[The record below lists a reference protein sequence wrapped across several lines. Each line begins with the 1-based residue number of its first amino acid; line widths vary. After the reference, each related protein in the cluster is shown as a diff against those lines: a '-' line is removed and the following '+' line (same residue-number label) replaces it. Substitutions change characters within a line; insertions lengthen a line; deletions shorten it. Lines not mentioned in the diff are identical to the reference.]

1 MPKYTAIKPAI
12 TYFAIACIIALAACD
27 NNTTTTS
34 NDSPII
40 TNPTTSVSGRVTDS
54 TTGEPIHGAV
64 VMIEGLN
71 ISASTD
77 ADGNYTLLD
86 VPPNTSSSGNFG
98 NYRVTIDMKNVKSP
112 VLMSDTTITNR
123 YADMDVTGNTMAVQ
137 ASDINGANG
146 TSIGETDINN
156 VVNFNVGKASATVSG
171 VVYGMDG
178 STLVEGA
185 RVELWQGAEN
195 VGVTTSAATT
205 GAFNFSEVEAGFNYT
220 LVITKDDMT
229 YTSPAAF
236 AATENLAYSVDVE
249 KRIVLA
255 YSDTLSPSVINNPDP
270 AMDKANDADAVFS
283 WVLNEAIAA
292 DPMGYRDSVAVGG
305 SLYDDILVTFDGAKV
320 GGVAKTVAWNTDFT
334 ILSVTIAAA
343 SLRQTSAYTINMGNV
358 SNTGG
363 TGSDMQL
370 MDAAGNSVADASFAT
385 RSFTTNGGTDLS
397 STAPTLTLAAPKGTL
412 THNETNVVLDWPAVA
427 GANSYNVY
435 RTATVGGVSMGTV
448 LINNVTTSSDNDAL
462 NGGGDD
468 FGSGLGA
475 LISAEREA
483 ISYAY
488 QVAAVNSNKVEG
500 AMSTATSAIADSQT
514 PLINSAVCTDGASD
528 FEDTNGV
535 PGSELVVNYSEPMNV
550 ALAETLAAY
559 TGIVTGAV
567 ALEYDIGTNDLTISW
582 ASNICAGGTV
592 TVDSTVTDIAGNV
605 LDTTAGD
612 GNGNTHTF

>member
-1 MPKYTAIKPAI
+1 MPKFTAIKPAI
-12 TYFAIACIIALAACD
+12 TCFAIACIIALTACD

-156 VVNFNVGKASATVSG
+156 VVNFNVGKASASVSG

-178 STLVEGA
+178 STLVEDA

-195 VGVTTSAATT
+195 VGVTTSATTT
-205 GAFNFSEVEAGFNYT
+205 GAFSFSEVEAGFNYT

-236 AATENLAYSVDVE
+236 AATENLVYSVDVE

-292 DPMGYRDSVAVGG
+292 DPMGYRDSIAVGG
-305 SLYDDILVTFDGAKV
+305 SLYNDILVTFDGAKV
-320 GGVAKTVAWNTDFT
+320 GGVAKAVAWNTDFT

-363 TGSDMQL
+363 TGSNMQL
-370 MDAAGNSVADASFAT
+370 MDAAGNTVADASFAT

-397 STAPTLTLAAPKGTL
+397 ATAPTVTLAAPKGTL

-427 GANSYNVY
+427 GANSYNIY

-448 LINNVTTSSDNDAL
+448 LINNVSTSSDNDTL
-462 NGGGDD
+462 NAGGDD
-468 FGSGLGA
+468 FGSGFGT

-483 ISYAY
+483 VSYTY

-514 PLINSAVCTDGASD
+514 PLINTAVCTDGASD
-528 FEDTNGV
+528 FEDTNGA

-567 ALEYDIGTNDLTISW
+567 ALEYDTGTNNLTISW
-582 ASNICAGGTV
+582 ASNICAAGTV